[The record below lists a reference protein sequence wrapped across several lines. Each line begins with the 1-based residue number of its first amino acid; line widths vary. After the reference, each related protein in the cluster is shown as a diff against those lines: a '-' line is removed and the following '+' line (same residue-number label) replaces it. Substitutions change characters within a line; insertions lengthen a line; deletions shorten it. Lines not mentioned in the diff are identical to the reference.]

1 MEAKPLKISAVLIAK
16 NEKDHIAR
24 VLESVKEADEI
35 IVCDTGSTDG
45 GETVRIA
52 RQFTDK
58 VYEDYIWE
66 DSFAKARNH
75 AKSKA
80 TGDWILSVDCDE
92 FIHDFSEVREV
103 VAEAEK
109 IGAVAVNVTQINE
122 HDGQINHFPRIFKN
136 SPDIVWQGA
145 AHNYLNVNV
154 ADIGDVKLTYG
165 YSTAHLLDPD
175 RTLRI
180 LETEYKEGRAG
191 ARELY
196 YLGREYKNKGRFSE
210 ATAVL
215 GKYVQ
220 ISRFP
225 AEKSEAFL
233 NMAWCYFEQRMIQ
246 DARDACAQALIIN
259 PDFKE
264 ALYFMAQ
271 ISEPRQGRRWQQFAQ
286 LATNE
291 GVLFIRAK

>member
-1 MEAKPLKISAVLIAK
+1 MEGKPLTISAVLIAK

-24 VLESVKEADEI
+24 VLESVKDADEI
-35 IVCDTGSTDG
+35 IVCDTGSTDE

-52 RQFTDK
+52 KMFTDK
-58 VYEDYIWE
+58 VYEDYKWE

-80 TGDWILSVDCDE
+80 TSDWILSIDCDE
-92 FIHDFSEVREV
+92 FIHDFSKVREA
-103 VAEAEK
+103 VAEAEAK
-109 IGAVAVNVTQINE
+109 NIPAINVTQINE
-122 HDGQINHFPRIFKN
+122 SDGQINYFPRLFKN
-136 SPDIVWQGA
+136 SPAIVWNGA
-145 AHNYLNVNV
+145 AHNYINVQP
-154 ADIGDVKLTYG
+154 ADLGDVKLTYG
-165 YSTAHLLDPD
+165 FSTAHLLDPD

-196 YLGREYKNKGRFSE
+196 YLGREYKNKGRYSE

-225 AEKSEAFL
+225 AEKAEAFL
-233 NMAWCYFEQRMIQ
+233 SMAHCYFEQRMIQ
-246 DARDACAQALIIN
+246 DARDACAQALILN

-271 ISEPRQGRRWQQFAQ
+271 ISEPRQARRWQQFAG
-286 LATNE
+286 LADNS
-291 GVLFIRAK
+291 GVLFIRTK